1 MTNEQSIQRELIASI
16 EAGDVE
22 AVRALIGGGVEVNHR
37 GNDPDGESALMRGI
51 GAGELAVVR
60 LLISA
65 GAEVNCAGKL
75 SGWTALMLAHDSA
88 EMVEVL
94 LAAGADVKARS
105 YACELKEGG
114 RKVRR
119 GGETA
124 LHFAAAAN
132 NAEVV
137 RKLIAAG
144 SEVEALDRSGCAPL
158 DVALRVGAVTAAA
171 EVLVEGGAKLTAERL
186 EAMHSGAYDGGS
198 ELRMFPA
205 VDLIELKGSNEEAGV
220 EGGRGK
226 EGGVKCEHCGALTY
240 SRKARICG
248 SCGKGLSPALGVG
261 DDQRARIDGE
271 RKWAQQ
277 VANSFDAKRRTM
289 SGNAVNESFGNE
301 VAVAKLP
308 ASLLRDFTFA
318 EEFRRRKRPLFWVQV
333 GGYVVALGML
343 QVIAALGIIRL
354 PPGVVVA
361 LTLVMLVVC
370 WRAWRGA
377 DPKCP
382 KCRRNVRFCEE
393 RFCCVCGKAM
403 ANGRCAECMPGRTL
417 MNAGRWWAAVDT
429 ALSELRGVAG

>member
-1 MTNEQSIQRELIASI
+1 MTNEQSIQRELIGSI
-16 EAGDVE
+16 EAGDLE
-22 AVRALIGGGVEVNHR
+22 AVRALIGGGVDVNHR
-37 GNDPDGESALMRGI
+37 GNDPDGETALMRGI
-51 GAGELAVVR
+51 AAGELEVVR
-60 LLISA
+60 LLIGA

-88 EMVEVL
+88 ELVEVL

-171 EVLVEGGAKLTAERL
+171 EALVEGGAKLTAERL

-205 VDLIELKGSNEEAGV
+205 VDMVELRAREVEEVGIA
-220 EGGRGK
+220 EGRNT
-226 EGGVKCEHCGALTY
+226 EGGVRCGHCGALTY

-248 SCGKGLSPALGVG
+248 SCGKGLAATLGVQ
-261 DDQRARIDGE
+261 DDQEELIAGE
-271 RKWAQQ
+271 RKWAQKL
-277 VANSFDAKRRTM
+277 AD
-289 SGNAVNESFGNE
+289 SFGVE
-301 VAVAKLP
+301 
-308 ASLLRDFTFA
+308 TFGKGW
-318 EEFRRRKRPLFWVQV
+318 E
-333 GGYVVALGML
+333 
-343 QVIAALGIIRL
+343 
-354 PPGVVVA
+354 
-361 LTLVMLVVC
+361 
-370 WRAWRGA
+370 RG
-377 DPKCP
+377 
-382 KCRRNVRFCEE
+382 E
-393 RFCCVCGKAM
+393 
-403 ANGRCAECMPGRTL
+403 
-417 MNAGRWWAAVDT
+417 
-429 ALSELRGVAG
+429 